1 MNPIL
6 RNALRHYLHVLALC
20 CVVAVL
26 TTLMWP
32 NRSYLSQL
40 AYSICIGTL
49 CWGTMEFGR
58 YAVPPA
64 HCHGDAEGGHGWP
77 RGWRGLVLTV
87 AGILVGFYAG
97 DWLAYKLVGPANPSR
112 TADARDSMIGLYIT
126 VAAGAIG
133 SFYFH
138 TRGKAAALAAAIAA
152 AERDATEAKLKLLE
166 TQLEPHMLF
175 NTLANLRV
183 LITLD
188 PPRAVAMLDRLNSY
202 LRATLGGSRA
212 TLHPL
217 AQEFDRLADYLELM
231 AVRMGPRLRYQ
242 LELPD
247 ALRAVPVPPLLLQPL
262 VENAIRHG
270 LEPQVEGGA
279 ITVRAWQEDGADGAR
294 LVLQVQDTGV
304 GLPADGAPAT
314 GPGGFGVTQ
323 VRERLQALHGERASV
338 ALQGAPGG
346 GTEALLRMPL
356 QGGAGLRTMAA
367 PAPAPQVPSS

>member
-1 MNPIL
+1 MNAIL

-26 TTLMWP
+26 TTLIWP

-40 AYSICIGTL
+40 AYSLCIGTI
-49 CWGTMEFGR
+49 CWSVMEFGR
-58 YAVPPA
+58 YAVPRR

-97 DWLAYKLVGPANPSR
+97 DWLAYRLIGPADPSR
-112 TADARDSMIGLYIT
+112 AAGARDGMVGLYIT

-138 TRGKAAALAAAIAA
+138 ARGKAAALAAAIAA
-152 AERDATEAKLKLLE
+152 AERDASEAKLKLLE
-166 TQLEPHMLF
+166 AQLEPHMLF

-188 PPRAVAMLDRLNSY
+188 PPRAVAMLDRLNGY

-217 AQEFDRLADYLELM
+217 AQEFERLADYLELM
-231 AVRMGPRLRYQ
+231 AVRMGPRLHYR

-270 LEPQVEGGA
+270 LEPQVEGGS
-279 ITVRAWQEDGADGAR
+279 ITVQARREGGADGDR
-294 LVLQVQDTGV
+294 LVLLVLDTGV
-304 GLPADGAPAT
+304 GLSGSGATA
-314 GPGGFGVTQ
+314 GGFGVTQ
-323 VRERLQALHGERASV
+323 VRERLQTLHGARASL
-338 ALQGAPGG
+338 ALAAEPGG
-346 GTEALLRMPL
+346 GTRATIVVPL
-356 QGGAGLRTMAA
+356 
-367 PAPAPQVPSS
+367 

>member
-1 MNPIL
+1 MTTL
-6 RNALRHYLHVLALC
+6 WRDAARHWLQVLALC
-20 CVVAVL
+20 SVVAVF
-26 TTLMWP
+26 TTLLWP
-32 NRSYLSQL
+32 NRTYISQL
-40 AYSICIGTL
+40 VYSVCIGSL
-49 CWGTMEFGR
+49 CWATMEFGR
-58 YAVPPA
+58 YLMPA
-64 HCHGDAEGGHGWP
+64 KYCRVDAEGRRGWP
-77 RGWRGLVLTV
+77 QGWCGLALTAV
-87 AGILVGFYAG
+87 GIAVGFYVG
-97 DWLAYKLVGPANPSR
+97 DWLAFQLIGPASPGR
-112 TADARDSMIGLYIT
+112 TAGSRDGGTGLYVTI
-126 VAAGAIG
+126 AAGAIG
-133 SFYFH
+133 AYYFH
-138 TRGKAAALAAAIAA
+138 SRGKAAALAAEIAQ
-152 AERDATEAKLKLLE
+152 AERDASEAKLKLLE

-242 LELPD
+242 LALPD